1 MHIMWCF
8 IQPTPLILIWLGTSQ
23 KAGRVEIDFIV
34 PAQITIACL
43 KVGWFNRVKQLLF
56 GLVAQYCVSVEVNN
70 FTVVETQYWAT
81 SNTICFK
88 TSAIHTISPCP
99 IKEPSTFKFDF
110 FEHWQTEI
118 EDELEENEEMDI
130 QARGKGS
137 ARQNIIRF
145 NGGQPIYSPSVSNRP
160 ITTLYEF
167 TATVSTA
174 ISIPLVTTCIP
185 LSSFIEAKEN
195 TGKSATLPCASGRK
209 RRVVGT
215 RSGIEESISPSKI
228 ER

>member
-56 GLVAQYCVSVEVNN
+56 GLVAQYCVSLEVNN

-110 FEHWQTEI
+110 FDRMHSI
-118 EDELEENEEMDI
+118 KSI
-130 QARGKGS
+130 FCRGKSKKIFLFLISSDLYSQKQS
-137 ARQNIIRF
+137 ANRF
-145 NGGQPIYSPSVSNRP
+145 P
-160 ITTLYEF
+160 TLTF
-167 TATVSTA
+167 
-174 ISIPLVTTCIP
+174 P
-185 LSSFIEAKEN
+185 LSFF
-195 TGKSATLPCASGRK
+195 
-209 RRVVGT
+209 
-215 RSGIEESISPSKI
+215 SIG
-228 ER
+228 